1 MQKTTHNLCCQ
12 QCHFSQLCLPYSFE
26 GKEIERLDDIVVR
39 KSPYQ
44 KHQHLYEANQPLTAL
59 YAVRSGSFKSFTLSE
74 NGEEQII
81 AFHLPGDIIG
91 FDGLELMAHQSHA
104 QALET
109 SMICEIPY
117 HTLDHLADVFPKLRQ
132 QINRIMSGML
142 CHHQQMSRVLNQ
154 YSANERLEYF
164 LNSMGQRFGQRG
176 FSPNT
181 FRLSMTRGEIGNYL
195 GLSIETVS
203 RLLGQLQRQ
212 GKIDVDGKLITLKSD
227 ERDKLGMSSD

>member
-1 MQKTTHNLCCQ
+1 MQETKHSLCCQ
-12 QCHFSQLCLPYSFE
+12 QCHFSQLCLPYTFE
-26 GKEIERLDDIVVR
+26 GKKIERLDDIVVR
-39 KSPYQ
+39 KNPYQ
-44 KHQHLYEANQPLTAL
+44 KHQRLYDSNQPLSAL

-74 NGEEQII
+74 DGEEQIT

-91 FDGLELMAHQSHA
+91 FDGLATMTHQSCA
-104 QALET
+104 EALET

-142 CHHQQMSRVLNQ
+142 CHHQEMLRVLNQ
-154 YSANERLEYF
+154 YSANERLNYF

-203 RLLGQLQRQ
+203 RLLSQLQRQ
-212 GKIDVDGKLITLKSD
+212 GKINVEGKLITLLN
-227 ERDKLGMSSD
+227 E